1 MARNVHRSIA
11 RKRNDMVP
19 SLRSASRKIWQTLS
33 SIKTGVVL
41 IILVV
46 IFSAAG
52 TVILQRPMTDA
63 DDMQRAYSPAMLRF
77 LDVTGLTDVFH
88 TRWFVALLI
97 LVSLCII
104 AASVQ
109 RFPNAW
115 RFFARPYKSPDES
128 FRKALPTHA
137 QILVPDEEQGLS
149 AAERAFRHLGM
160 KTERIVRTN
169 SFSLFS
175 ERSRI
180 SEMAVYMVHASLLLI
195 FLGFIVDSLYGWRG
209 FLMLTPG
216 TTSNQIELKDGTQRT
231 IPFSIRCD
239 GTGEE
244 TYADGSPKR
253 WWSKLAVVDGG
264 REVSRKEIVV
274 NDPLVYQGLRF
285 YQASYGR
292 TGKLDRLI
300 LNAIPANGTKG
311 APQEISLALNQTVA
325 LDTDTSVQ
333 LVEFIPDFVVQDG
346 RVYARS
352 KDIANPAVHMI
363 VTSKKAN
370 TSVNVWLPEIPGIA
384 ENVSSP
390 YTFDPK
396 DLKTGIFTGLQ
407 VSHEPGQW
415 AVWAGVVLM
424 AIGLTFVFYV
434 VHMRFWVVPVLD
446 ARGRTML
453 WIGGTA
459 NRNRDAF
466 EIKFKNV
473 VEKIQKEMK
482 FGIVAPAPALAT
494 SISGTTIAGR

>member
-1 MARNVHRSIA
+1 MA
-11 RKRNDMVP
+11 P
-19 SLRSASRKIWQTLS
+19 SLRSAFRSTVRKIWQTLS

-52 TVILQRPMTDA
+52 TVILQHPMTDA

-77 LDVTGLTDVFH
+77 LDVTGLTDIFH
-88 TRWFVALLI
+88 TRWFIALLI
-97 LVSLCII
+97 LVSLSII

-128 FRKALPTHA
+128 FRKALPTQS
-137 QILVPDEEQGLS
+137 QILVADEEQGLS

-160 KTERIVRTN
+160 KTERIVRPD

-180 SEMAVYMVHASLLLI
+180 SEMAVYIVHASLLLI

-209 FLMLTPG
+209 FLMLSPG
-216 TTSNQIELKDGTQRT
+216 TASNQIELKDGSQRT

-264 REVSRKEIVV
+264 REISRKEIVV

-285 YQASYGR
+285 YQASWGR
-292 TGKLDRLI
+292 TGKLDQLM
-300 LNAIPANGTKG
+300 LSATPAKGGG

-325 LDTDTSVQ
+325 LDPDTSVQ

-346 RVYARS
+346 RVYTRS

-370 TSVNVWLPEIPGIA
+370 TTVNVWLPEIQGID
-384 ENVSSP
+384 ENASSP
-390 YTFDPK
+390 YTFDAK
-396 DLKTGIFTGLQ
+396 DLKTGIYTGLQ

-434 VHMRFWVVPVLD
+434 IHVRFWVVPVVD
-446 ARGRTML
+446 ARGQTLL
-453 WIGGTA
+453 WVGGTA

-466 EIKFKNV
+466 ELRFKNV
-473 VEKIQKEMK
+473 VEQIQKEVKLQFMASAQ
-482 FGIVAPAPALAT
+482 APAT
-494 SISGTTIAGR
+494 SNSGRKISRTTIAGR